1 MTENYLPAST
11 PPLQGESPPP
21 VLAEEQ
27 GTTEVVKDQAADLS
41 HSGIQAGK
49 HAADVAREQASGVA
63 AEAGSQGKDLLR
75 QAQDQLTEQ
84 AAQGA
89 AAAGG

>member
-11 PPLQGESPPP
+11 PPQRRESPPP

-27 GTTEVVKDQAADLS
+27 GTAEVVKDQAADLS

-63 AEAGSQGKDLLR
+63 AEAGRQG
-75 QAQDQLTEQ
+75 
-84 AAQGA
+84 
-89 AAAGG
+89 